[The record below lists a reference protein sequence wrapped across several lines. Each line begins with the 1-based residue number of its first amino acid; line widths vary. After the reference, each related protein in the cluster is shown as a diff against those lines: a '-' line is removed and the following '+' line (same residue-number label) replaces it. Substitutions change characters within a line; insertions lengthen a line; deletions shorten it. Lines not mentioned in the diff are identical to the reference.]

1 MPKISRHRGITPG
14 RHHFGT
20 PGDIISECLGEFVG
34 IRIFGRKFDDEL
46 ARRCFRGVDLAEIAR
61 RRISG
66 SQARSRRTDEPGF
79 YRSGAQT

>member
-34 IRIFGRKFDDEL
+34 IRRL
-46 ARRCFRGVDLAEIAR
+46 AIHRRESAGGWHEHRHRGGCALAPGWIYASR
-61 RRISG
+61 LRITERN
-66 SQARSRRTDEPGF
+66 QRDTL
-79 YRSGAQT
+79 

>member
-34 IRIFGRKFDDEL
+34 IRMSAPDEHWQ
-46 ARRCFRGVDLAEIAR
+46 GE
-61 RRISG
+61 
-66 SQARSRRTDEPGF
+66 
-79 YRSGAQT
+79 YRLN